1 MPRAKRGF
9 KSRRRRNKV
18 LKAAKGYY
26 GGRSKLIRTA
36 TEAVEKG
43 LDYAFRHRRQKKR
56 EFRGL
61 WNVRISAAAKE
72 CGTSYSRLISGLKKA
87 GVVID
92 RKVLA
97 DIAVHNPNDF
107 AAIAQMAK

>member
-9 KSRRRRNKV
+9 KARRRRNKV
-18 LKAAKGYY
+18 LKQAKGYY

>member
-9 KSRRRRNKV
+9 KGKRRHNKV
-18 LKAAKGYY
+18 LKLAKGFY

-43 LDYAFRHRRQKKR
+43 LDYAFRHRKAKKR
-56 EFRGL
+56 DFRAL
-61 WNVRISAAAKE
+61 WSIRISAAAKE
-72 CGTSYSRLISGLKKA
+72 NGTSYSKLIAGLKKA
-87 GVVID
+87 GVALD

-97 DIAVHNPNDF
+97 QVAIHHPSDF
-107 AAIAQMAK
+107 SAIVTMAK

>member
-9 KSRRRRNKV
+9 KARRRRNKV

-97 DIAVHNPNDF
+97 DIAVNNPNDF
-107 AAIAQMAK
+107 AAIATMVK